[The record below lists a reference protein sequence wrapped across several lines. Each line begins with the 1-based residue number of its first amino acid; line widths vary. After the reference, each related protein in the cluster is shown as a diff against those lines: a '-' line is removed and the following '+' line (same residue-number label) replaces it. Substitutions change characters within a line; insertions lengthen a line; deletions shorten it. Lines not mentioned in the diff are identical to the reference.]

1 MSAYNHAKRQ
11 VAHNPHELVQFRV
24 TRDIADALHHLA
36 RAEQRTRSSF
46 LAKLAADVVAASRA
60 SAEATAA
67 EAAPAATPTIHH
79 FTR

>member
-24 TRDIADALHHLA
+24 TRDIAEALHQLA
-36 RAEQRTRSSF
+36 RAEQRTRSSY
-46 LAKLAADVVAASRA
+46 LAKLASDVVAASRA
-60 SAEATAA
+60 
-67 EAAPAATPTIHH
+67 EAAKAATVHH

>member
-36 RAEQRTRSSF
+36 RAEQRSRRSC

-60 SAEATAA
+60 SAEAAV

>member
-60 SAEATAA
+60 SAEAAV

>member
-46 LAKLAADVVAASRA
+46 LAKLAAGVVAASRA
-60 SAEATAA
+60 SAEAAA